1 MRRPRFLLAA
11 LSVVALSACVV
22 VPYPRQGGYYSG
34 PVAGGSGGVVGAP
47 APYVEVVPSI
57 PFPGALWI
65 GGYWGWGGGQ
75 RQWVPGRWEQP
86 RRGHGGHP

>member
-1 MRRPRFLLAA
+1 MRQLRTLIVS
-11 LSVVALSACVV
+11 LSVVLLSACVV
-22 VPYPRQGGYYSG
+22 VPYPRQGGYYGS
-34 PVAGGSGGVVGAP
+34 VASGSGAMANAP
-47 APYVEVVPSI
+47 APYVEVVPAI

-86 RRGHGGHP
+86 HHGHSGHQ

>member
-1 MRRPRFLLAA
+1 MRRPRFLIAA

-22 VPYPRQGGYYSG
+22 VPYPRHGGYHSG
-34 PVAGGSGGVVGAP
+34 PAAGRSGAMVGAP

-65 GGYWGWGGGQ
+65 GRYSGWDGGQ
-75 RQWVPGRWEQP
+75 RQRVPGRWEQP
-86 RRGHGGHP
+86 RHGHSGHQ